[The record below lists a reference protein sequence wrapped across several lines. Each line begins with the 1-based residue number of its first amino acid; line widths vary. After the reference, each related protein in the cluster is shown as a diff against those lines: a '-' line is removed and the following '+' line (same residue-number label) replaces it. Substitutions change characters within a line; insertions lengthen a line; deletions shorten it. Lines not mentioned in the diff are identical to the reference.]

1 MNPVASRVLAV
12 IESTGLSHRA
22 FSAAVGIDPTK
33 LSKSLHG
40 ARAFRT
46 DDLARIAVHGQT
58 TTDWLITGQ
67 QSPFAAPKSGH
78 RG

>member
-33 LSKSLHG
+33 LSNGGSAG
-40 ARAFRT
+40 ADPLVYPLNTIQRE
-46 DDLARIAVHGQT
+46 L
-58 TTDWLITGQ
+58 
-67 QSPFAAPKSGH
+67 SGH
-78 RG
+78 ML